1 MISVEG
7 KVIIITGAA
16 QGLGRSYAEFLAKN
30 GAKLVLA
37 DISEKKLAETAAFIQ
52 SQGGKCVGLNVDVQS
67 KKQTEE
73 MAKTTV
79 EQFGRIDV
87 LVNNA
92 AIFAGLKKKTLMEL
106 GPEEWDQV
114 MSVNVKGTFLCCRA
128 VFPQMKAQK
137 KGKII
142 NIASGTFFNG
152 ASLLTHYVT
161 SKGAIMGLTH
171 ALARELGEYNIT
183 INALAPGFTITDAAL
198 GIESDQKYREF
209 VVSRRALKREQVPED
224 LTGTMLYLCSGASDF
239 LTGQTIV
246 VNGGDS
252 FS

>member
-1 MISVEG
+1 LISVEG

-16 QGLGRSYAEFLAKN
+16 QGLGSSYAEFLAKN

-37 DISEKKLAETAAFIQ
+37 DISEKKLAKTAAFIQ

-92 AIFAGLKKKTLMEL
+92 AMFAGLKKKTLMEL
-106 GPEEWDQV
+106 EPEEWDQV
-114 MSVNVKGTFLCCRA
+114 MSVNVKGSFLCCRA

-142 NIASGTFFNG
+142 NISSGTFFNG

-224 LTGTMLYLCSGASDF
+224 LTGTMLYLCSSASDF